1 MTQNSTFLSAKDS
14 APPPLYGMELNGGA
28 VGLKKGDMGGVGVGS
43 RAVGLKIGDKGGG
56 GSEERW
62 KQKSCHGIMGGP
74 ALTPPWVSPLLLQ
87 TPADLF
93 KVIISLSS

>member
-1 MTQNSTFLSAKDS
+1 
-14 APPPLYGMELNGGA
+14 MEWNGA
-28 VGLKKGDMGGVGVGS
+28 VGLKKGDMGGVGVFLSIAGGGVGVGP
-43 RAVGLKIGDKGGG
+43 RALGLKIGDKGGG

-62 KQKSCHGIMGGP
+62 KQKSCHGIMGGL

>member
-1 MTQNSTFLSAKDS
+1 
-14 APPPLYGMELNGGA
+14 MESSGGA
-28 VGLKKGDMGGVGVGS
+28 VGLKKGDMGGVGVGP

>member
-1 MTQNSTFLSAKDS
+1 MLQSISSASTWTNFWACFVSIA
-14 APPPLYGMELNGGA
+14 GGGVW
-28 VGLKKGDMGGVGVGS
+28 VGLW
-43 RAVGLKIGDKGGG
+43 AVGLKIGDKGGC

-93 KVIISLSS
+93 KVLISLSS